1 VYRLAT
7 GWTVQESNPGG
18 REFSCNRLDWTR
30 GPISLLSL
38 ARGKAAKAWREH
50 PPQSSVEVKERVVLN
65 LPLYAVTAYGKKNNF
80 TLCTWQSNPQTTRHF
95 FALSSRRKIN
105 LSSAGFRS
113 GPVRLHSM
121 KTMLET
127 DDSRQ
132 LILLRASTH
141 THTHI
146 HARARA
152 RGYSGLSFV
161 IRALWKHRKRKAV

>member
-1 VYRLAT
+1 
-7 GWTVQESNPGG
+7 
-18 REFSCNRLDWTR
+18 
-30 GPISLLSL
+30 
-38 ARGKAAKAWREH
+38 
-50 PPQSSVEVKERVVLN
+50 
-65 LPLYAVTAYGKKNNF
+65 
-80 TLCTWQSNPQTTRHF
+80 
-95 FALSSRRKIN
+95 
-105 LSSAGFRS
+105 
-113 GPVRLHSM
+113 M

-161 IRALWKHRKRKAV
+161 IRAL